1 MKKAFTLIELLVVI
15 AIIAILAA
23 LLLPSLSKAKAAGL
37 STSCKNHLRQ
47 MGFALKMYV
56 DENQSHYPFYFSAG
70 GSANG
75 DSTVPSPGMVYWSS
89 RLVPYY
95 SLHWTNAN
103 FHCPAYKGK
112 IGDWTAPT
120 DLGRIGSYGYN
131 AGGVADPFYS
141 TPQHLGLGPAITA
154 PLAFP
159 NPVPISETRITAPS
173 EMLAIADSPSFVYF
187 DDPEPKAG
195 DMLGGIHS
203 GASYATDPMRHG
215 KNYNQV
221 YCDGHAGAMMP
232 SVLFNPTNTA
242 PLWNH
247 DHQPH
252 PEDWGR

>member
-1 MKKAFTLIELLVVI
+1 MTLFYKYLRPRSIRAFTLIELLVVI

-23 LLLPSLSKAKAAGL
+23 LLLPALAKAEDAAH
-37 STSCKNHLRQ
+37 STACKNHLRQ

-75 DSTVPSPGMVYWSS
+75 DFTVLSPGMVYWSS

-95 SLHWTNAN
+95 PLRWTNAN

-141 TPQHLGLGPAITA
+141 TPQHLGL
-154 PLAFP
+154 
-159 NPVPISETRITAPS
+159 
-173 EMLAIADSPSFVYF
+173 
-187 DDPEPKAG
+187 
-195 DMLGGIHS
+195 
-203 GASYATDPMRHG
+203 
-215 KNYNQV
+215 
-221 YCDGHAGAMMP
+221 
-232 SVLFNPTNTA
+232 
-242 PLWNH
+242 
-247 DHQPH
+247 
-252 PEDWGR
+252 